1 MKKLETSGLSGFVG
15 KVNTD
20 RNAPEILIEESDESI
35 KSTLSYIEKSRE
47 FKNIKPIITPRF
59 IPTCSDYLL
68 KELGKI
74 SKKYKLP
81 VQSHLSENLSEIE
94 WVKEHQEDFTFSMVT
109 KDTDEFIGNCGF
121 NEIHDNGGVIGI
133 FISPKFQN
141 IGLGT
146 EAITELIR
154 FGFEDLNLE
163 EIRLVVFSHNERA
176 IRCYQKLG
184 FREYKRKL

>member
-1 MKKLETSGLSGFVG
+1 MEIVMETERIRFIRPHVQFIQ
-15 KVNTD
+15 D
-20 RNAPEILIEESDESI
+20 MIEILNNPDVSTFLSNTAFNLTEED
-35 KSTLSYIEKSRE
+35 
-47 FKNIKPIITPRF
+47 
-59 IPTCSDYLL
+59 
-68 KELGKI
+68 
-74 SKKYKLP
+74 
-81 VQSHLSENLSEIE
+81 EIE

-109 KDTDEFIGNCGF
+109 KDTNEFIGNCGF

-154 FGFEDLNLE
+154 FGFEDLDLE
-163 EIRLVVFSHNERA
+163 AIRLVVFSHNERA

-184 FREYKRKL
+184 FREYKRDNDVARRKNQAIDDIYMILRR